1 MRPVL
6 PNHHSNVYD
15 GLRVTTQGMVTR
27 YWRGT
32 IRSEVSTSVD
42 NRPTTIEIHR
52 LLRNTLDD
60 VSRVL
65 IQSHMVSGNKG
76 TLNTR

>member
-6 PNHHSNVYD
+6 LNYNSD
-15 GLRVTTQGMVTR
+15 ISSGLRVTTQGMVIR

-42 NRPTTIEIHR
+42 NRPTTIERHR